1 MERWHGGAP
10 LPGQA
15 ALSRREFIKLAGINA
30 LALGAALYFPRR
42 ASAHGSGP
50 NPIPGGIQPFGPG
63 TTVYHVLLPGYPPF
77 GSPNPAENDPSLVT
91 DFNGHVGLA
100 YVQGMGTRT
109 DKSTGVIN
117 GTPVLSVKALS
128 QNTKQET
135 LNKSVDFFCG
145 FCSTYGHITRFC
157 SSSNRMAYNAN
168 ARHLYFLITSP
179 GVRRLVN
186 DLLRMRPLRSGL
198 QNRPDTNERCWRQ

>member
-50 NPIPGGIQPFGPG
+50 NPIPGGIQPFSPG

-77 GSPNPAENDPSLVT
+77 GSPNPAENDPSLIT

-109 DKSTGVIN
+109 DKSTGVISRN
-117 GTPVLSVKALS
+117 VFEVDLRFMKGEFVGEDGQRHHGTFVL
-128 QNTKQET
+128 T
-135 LNKSVDFFCG
+135 
-145 FCSTYGHITRFC
+145 
-157 SSSNRMAYNAN
+157 
-168 ARHLYFLITSP
+168 
-179 GVRRLVN
+179 
-186 DLLRMRPLRSGL
+186 
-198 QNRPDTNERCWRQ
+198 